1 MLFLLSAQPWSTL
14 AAGNTYSCEAPLA
27 SALPRASFSSSS
39 ERSSSH
45 GPGFAS
51 LNRRDGAG
59 GWSPLVSNKYQ
70 WLQIDLGERMEVT
83 AVATQGGYGSSDWV
97 TSYLLMF
104 SDGGRNWKQY
114 RREESIWLLYL
125 FIFGCV
131 GSPVRARA
139 FSSCG
144 KRGPLFIAVRGP
156 LFIAVRGPLTIAAPP
171 AAGHR
176 LQTRR
181 LSSRGS
187 RAQPLRGMR
196 DPPRPGLKPASP
208 ASAGRLSTT
217 APPGKPSS
225 FSISRTQSTVNK
237 GKGKWTKVWREPE
250 ASSLESS
257 ASGTTQDTHLPA
269 Y

>member
-114 RREESIWLLYL
+114 RREESIWAGTWDPLLQ
-125 FIFGCV
+125 CC
-131 GSPVRARA
+131 SACT
-139 FSSCG
+139 S
-144 KRGPLFIAVRGP
+144 
-156 LFIAVRGPLTIAAPP
+156 T
-171 AAGHR
+171 H
-176 LQTRR
+176 
-181 LSSRGS
+181 LSSSNKITKKLYGTKNNDVH
-187 RAQPLRGMR
+187 AQLGQILDERYKETK
-196 DPPRPGLKPASP
+196 KPNCH
-208 ASAGRLSTT
+208 
-217 APPGKPSS
+217 
-225 FSISRTQSTVNK
+225 F
-237 GKGKWTKVWREPE
+237 
-250 ASSLESS
+250 
-257 ASGTTQDTHLPA
+257 
-269 Y
+269 